1 MTIIRIV
8 SILAPVLVA
17 LMACSRQQ
25 ASLPVWL
32 EGSWATGDT
41 LGLVTES
48 WEVINNT
55 FMTGE
60 GLLVNKEK
68 KSVTE
73 MLNIFIKDGMLVYT
87 ALLPD
92 QNNGEEIIFINSSF
106 DPDSLVF
113 ENPSHDY
120 PKKII
125 YHHRE
130 SEKIDVYLHGSRHEK
145 VKHIPLKKTAE

>member
-1 MTIIRIV
+1 MKIIRIL

-17 LMACSRQQ
+17 LMACSHQQ
-25 ASLPVWL
+25 ASLPGWL
-32 EGSWATGDT
+32 EGSWSTGDT
-41 LGLVTES
+41 LGLITES
-48 WEVINNT
+48 WEVVNNT
-55 FMTGE
+55 YMTGE
-60 GLLVNKEK
+60 GLLINKQK

-125 YHHRE
+125 YHHRAIGE
-130 SEKIDVYLHGSRHEK
+130 IDVYLHGSRNEK
-145 VKHIPLKKTAE
+145 VKHIALKKTPE

>member
-1 MTIIRIV
+1 MTIIRIL
-8 SILAPVLVA
+8 SILAPITVV
-17 LMACSRQQ
+17 LMACSHQQ
-25 ASLPVWL
+25 ASLPGWL
-32 EGSWATGDT
+32 EGNWITGDT
-41 LGLVTES
+41 TGLVTES
-48 WEVINNT
+48 WEVISDT
-55 FMTGE
+55 YMTGE

-92 QNNGEEIIFINSSF
+92 QNNGEEVIFINSSF

-125 YHHRE
+125 YHHRAIGE
-130 SEKIDVYLHGSRHEK
+130 IDVYLHGSRNEK
-145 VKHIPLKKTAE
+145 VKHISLKKTTE